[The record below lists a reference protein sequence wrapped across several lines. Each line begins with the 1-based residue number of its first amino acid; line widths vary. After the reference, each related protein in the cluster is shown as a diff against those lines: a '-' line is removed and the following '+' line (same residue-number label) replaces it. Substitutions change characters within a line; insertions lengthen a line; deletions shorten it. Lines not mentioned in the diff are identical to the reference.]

1 MRKKKVFA
9 LAMAGCM
16 MFTQPVFAEELQKE
30 LTDAVV
36 ISDDAQKEGN
46 LDVLSED
53 GEKTFFVN
61 GSSSEAAEAER
72 ANFAERAAEEGKTG
86 NSVLLDRNAV
96 TYLEGHRE
104 IPCEEQGGIYFLNRN
119 KLSLYK
125 PDSNELTEVHQFDN
139 VQDVYVAND
148 RLEIMQVRSAQIQR
162 EGFILPNRMAMVT
175 IMICIFYRR
184 KERFYRRLY
193 PRRQCTVFAA
203 SMKVTGTIM

>member
-1 MRKKKVFA
+1 M
-9 LAMAGCM
+9 
-16 MFTQPVFAEELQKE
+16 
-30 LTDAVV
+30 
-36 ISDDAQKEGN
+36 
-46 LDVLSED
+46 
-53 GEKTFFVN
+53 
-61 GSSSEAAEAER
+61 
-72 ANFAERAAEEGKTG
+72 
-86 NSVLLDRNAV
+86 
-96 TYLEGHRE
+96 
-104 IPCEEQGGIYFLNRN
+104 
-119 KLSLYK
+119 YK

-148 RLEIMQVRSAQIQR
+148 RLYILDRSSNITIYNLLTQSRKRRNFSMEITQVRSAQIQR